1 MKHEMGTLIV
11 LATAAVTGNVHAQP
25 SYPEKPVRLI
35 VNNVPGGAPDMT
47 ARVVGQKFGEL
58 WGQSVIIENIPGVSG
73 NLGAA
78 RAAKFPADGYTFYS
92 PDQGRD
98 REEGTTGQRLR
109 REI

>member
-1 MKHEMGTLIV
+1 MNHELRILIV
-11 LATAAVTGNVHAQP
+11 LAAAAVTGTVLAQP

-35 VNNVPGGAPDMT
+35 VNNVQSGAPDLT
-47 ARVVGQKFGEL
+47 ARLVGQKFGEL

-98 REEGTTGQRLR
+98 REEGTVGQRLR